1 MRTRRPRTCTRRA
14 SPLCRHSKGYLRSAR
29 IWKAPRQVSGAA
41 RERVAAIPDDSG
53 TVPTMTAARIGEQ
66 RTEVLSKRG

>member
-1 MRTRRPRTCTRRA
+1 QPA
-14 SPLCRHSKGYLRSAR
+14 WLADPSALERHAAYV
-29 IWKAPRQVSGAA
+29 QA